1 MGGSSVLL
9 IFVGIVH
16 DLEIVKADFQNL
28 IYVNAVDTFFDEVQ
42 NLYGTASKC
51 I

>member
-16 DLEIVKADFQNL
+16 DHEIVKADFQNL
-28 IYVNAVDTFFDEVQ
+28 IYVNAVDTFFDEAQ
-42 NLYGTASKC
+42 NLYGTVSKC